1 MVDRVTRHVCA
12 CHAGSK
18 PVMGDSSTIDA
29 SKYPG
34 AELADTSNAAYA
46 QVSSCI
52 TIRGKELQR
61 MLDDL

>member
-1 MVDRVTRHVCA
+1 
-12 CHAGSK
+12 
-18 PVMGDSSTIDA
+18 MGDSSTIDA